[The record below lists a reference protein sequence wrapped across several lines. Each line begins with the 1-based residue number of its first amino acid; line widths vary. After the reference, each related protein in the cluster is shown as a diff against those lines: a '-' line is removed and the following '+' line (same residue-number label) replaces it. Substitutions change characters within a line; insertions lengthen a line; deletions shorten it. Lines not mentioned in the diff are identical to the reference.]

1 MEQPSYKVQTG
12 LPIQPSWSPV
22 RNIPAERQ
30 LSVLVCCLGLSQS
43 YLKAHGTCGEV
54 NSELTTQGLA
64 GQPALSSVELFSVL

>member
-1 MEQPSYKVQTG
+1 MEQPSYKVQTA

-30 LSVLVCCLGLSQS
+30 LSVLVCCVGLSQS

-54 NSELTTQGLA
+54 NRW
-64 GQPALSSVELFSVL
+64 